1 MAHGFLL
8 LVCCLVTL
16 HTAASCVL
24 AEIAYACRGLKMC
37 HFRARMRQHLNNNY
51 AKRSKA
57 RRERR
62 IQPRTMNRDD
72 DSEL

>member
-8 LVCCLVTL
+8 LACCLVTL
-16 HTAASCVL
+16 HTASYVL

-62 IQPRTMNRDD
+62 IQPKTLNRDD